1 MSPPSSSASD
11 KALTPTQIGAA
22 FQQAAALHG
31 RGDLAQAQALYAEI
45 VRRQPKH
52 FDALH
57 GLGVI
62 AYQTRDF
69 RRAAELITQAI
80 KIFPDSATFHSN
92 YGLALLDMGDLAGAL
107 AAFDRAIVLGPNFA
121 SAFSNKGNALHM
133 LGRYPEALANCERA
147 VALVPRDA
155 GAHFNRAQ
163 TLHVLGRLPEALAS
177 YDQCVALAPD
187 YADAHVN
194 RGNVLQE
201 MDRLEESIA
210 AFDRAIAVDHTM
222 AAAYA
227 NRGMVR
233 KSLGRLDD
241 AVSDFDQALA
251 IDDKLVAVYSARGA
265 IHKQCGDLDRALA
278 DFTRAVELDPGNFEA
293 RKNFFWIHLWRSA
306 DPSVVDRLS
315 AELAHIKADLD
326 IATLRSNKRI
336 PAFRLLHDLEQADY
350 LARDHSDL
358 DGLADARTTLN
369 AIYARASSA
378 DGGMNEAAV
387 SDSEIE
393 VVGRFRRNVLRYA
406 PTLPQVA
413 VNPTNNWSAIE
424 DRYLAVKPEI
434 VVIDNFLTPEA
445 LDQLRRFC
453 LVSNVWR
460 TDYGNEYLG
469 AFPEDGFIS
478 PLHLQIAAELRRVL
492 PRIVGDH
499 TLEQM
504 WAFKYTSRSGKGIG
518 IHADF
523 ARVNLNFWI
532 TPDDANL
539 DPASGGMEIYD
550 IPAPREWDFR
560 DYNGASDK
568 IYAFLDANNAV
579 RRSIPYKSNRAVMF
593 NSNLFH
599 KTADIRFKEG
609 YENRRMNV
617 TYLFGVG
624 LGFP

>member
-1 MSPPSSSASD
+1 MSSSSGSASD
-11 KALTPTQIGAA
+11 KVLTPTQIGAA

-31 RGDLAQAQALYAEI
+31 RGDLAQAHALYADI
-45 VRRQPKH
+45 VKRQPKH

-69 RRAAELITQAI
+69 RKAAELIAQAI
-80 KIFPDSATFHSN
+80 ELFPDSAVFHSN
-92 YGLALLDMGDLAGAL
+92 YGLALLDMGNLAGAL
-107 AAFDRAIVLGPNFA
+107 AAFDRAITLNSNFA
-121 SAFSNKGNALHM
+121 GAFSNKGNALHM

-147 VALVPRDA
+147 IALAPRVA
-155 GAHFNRAQ
+155 GAHYNRAQ
-163 TLHVLGRLPEALAS
+163 TLHALGRLTDALAS

-187 YADAHVN
+187 YADAQVN

-201 MDRLEESIA
+201 LNRHEDAIA
-210 AFDRAIAVDHTM
+210 AYDRVLAADNTV

-227 NRGMVR
+227 NRGMVH
-233 KSLGRLDD
+233 KSLGRLDH
-241 AVSDFDQALA
+241 ALSDFERALA
-251 IDDKLVAVYSARGA
+251 IDGTLAFVYSARGA
-265 IHKQCGDLDRALA
+265 IHKQQGRLDQALA
-278 DFTRAVELDPGNFEA
+278 DFTRAVELGPGNFEA
-293 RKNFFWIHLWRSA
+293 QKDFFWIQLWRSA
-306 DPSVVDRLS
+306 DASVIDRMS
-315 AELAHIKADLD
+315 AELARTKADLD
-326 IATLRSNKRI
+326 VATLRSNKRI
-336 PAFRLLHDLEQADY
+336 PGFRLLHDLEQAEY
-350 LARDHSDL
+350 LAREYPDL
-358 DGLADARTTLN
+358 DGLADARVTLS
-369 AIYARASSA
+369 AIHARA
-378 DGGMNEAAV
+378 DEGLKEAAV
-387 SDSEIE
+387 SESEIE
-393 VVGRFRRNVLRYA
+393 VVGRFRTNVLRYA
-406 PTLPQVA
+406 PELPQVA
-413 VNPTNNWSAIE
+413 VNPNNNWSAIE
-424 DRYLAVKPEI
+424 DRYLTVKPEI
-434 VVIDNFLTPEA
+434 VVIDNFLTPEG
-445 LDQLRRFC
+445 LKQLRQFC

-478 PLHLQIAAELRRVL
+478 PLHLQIAAELRRVM
-492 PRIVGDH
+492 PRVIGDH

-504 WAFKYTSRSGKGIG
+504 WAFKYTSRACKGIG

-560 DYNGASDK
+560 DYNGASEK
-568 IYAFLDANNAV
+568 IYAFLKANNAANRTV
-579 RRSIPYKSNRAVMF
+579 PYKCNRAVMF

-599 KTADIRFKEG
+599 KTADIRFKDG